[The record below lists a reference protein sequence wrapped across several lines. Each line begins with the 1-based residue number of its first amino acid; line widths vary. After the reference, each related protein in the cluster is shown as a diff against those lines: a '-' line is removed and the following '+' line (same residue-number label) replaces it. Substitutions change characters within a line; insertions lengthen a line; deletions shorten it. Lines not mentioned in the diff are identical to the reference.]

1 MSHFIFKAKRPD
13 GEIYSSE
20 REAADRFE
28 LYRLIREGG
37 DEIVS
42 AKERNAASGIV
53 HWLQSI
59 TVSFNPVKA
68 VEKINFVR
76 NLGSMLE
83 AGLALSRALSV
94 IERQTRN
101 KYFKRI
107 LTVVIADINRGTT
120 FCDALKRYPKIFSE
134 LMTSMV
140 HAGEQS
146 GTLADSLRV
155 VAIQMENANNLER
168 RVRGALIYPMVILAL
183 MIVIGILMFIFVVPT
198 LMKTFTELKVPLPFT
213 TRMVLGASNFIQ
225 NQGVW
230 VAIGAIIIFGGI
242 YYWTR
247 RPSGKR
253 FTHALILKL
262 PFIGSLSQEINAA
275 RTARTMSSL
284 LGAGVDVVESV
295 NITSE
300 VVQNIYFKAVLKQ
313 AAEAI
318 KKGDLMS
325 KVFNA
330 HTKLYP
336 IFLAEM
342 MSVGEET
349 GKIKDMLSSVAH
361 YYEDDVDQRTKD
373 MSTVIEPALM
383 VIIGGAVGF
392 FAISIISP
400 IYSLVNAV

>member
-1 MSHFIFKAKRPD
+1 MSHFIYKARKPD

-101 KYFKRI
+101 KYFKKI
-107 LTVVIADINRGTT
+107 LLAVIADINKGNT
-120 FCDALKRYPKIFSE
+120 FSDSLKKYPKVFSE

-146 GTLADSLRV
+146 GTLAESLKIV
-155 VAIQMENANNLER
+155 GVQMENANNLER
-168 RVRGALIYPMVILAL
+168 RVRGALIYPIVIFVL
-183 MIVIGILMFIFVVPT
+183 MIAIGILMFIFVVPT

-213 TRMVLGASNFIQ
+213 TRMVLGASDFIQ
-225 NQGVW
+225 TDGIW
-230 VAIGAIIIFGGI
+230 VAIGAIIIAGGI

-247 RPSGKR
+247 QASGKKL
-253 FTHALILKL
+253 THALILKL
-262 PFIGSLSQEINAA
+262 PFIGSLSQEVNAA

-284 LGAGVDVVESV
+284 LGAGVDVVEAV

-318 KKGDLMS
+318 KKGELMS

-361 YYEDDVDQRTKD
+361 YYEDDVDIRTKD
-373 MSTVIEPALM
+373 MSTVIEPLLM
-383 VIIGGAVGF
+383 VVIGGAVGF